1 MTKKYPES
9 WCRVI
14 AAALIKSYEAGYKD
28 GQDPASEEPWLM
40 STTTILDS
48 LEEAGMLKDIPE
60 PLEIEYCT
68 VHGARRNSI
77 WKEKCNVSQVLHG
90 SQSSP
95 EGCTFIKMREVEK

>member
-48 LEEAGMLKDIPE
+48 LEEVGALKDIPE
-60 PLEIEYCT
+60 PLEIEFC
-68 VHGARRNSI
+68 VSHNAGKHSDSI
-77 WKEKCNVSQVLHG
+77 
-90 SQSSP
+90 
-95 EGCTFIKMREVEK
+95 GCFFRYNHPSERTIMCVFETMISKRAVE